1 MEVQYQDSVR
11 KISDRDSVTLTV
23 AGNVREIM
31 FQSSKPKGSAI
42 RVLDKDMYIYLPTG
56 EVCFFTHNNLRMQAP
71 KEVRRTMRRAAFII
85 NANTADTSRCRWLTL
100 TYADNMQDYKKLRR
114 DFDNFKER
122 LQARC
127 GHFEYI
133 VCAEPQARGAW
144 HLHVI
149 LVFPGKAPFLSND
162 LVSDCWKK
170 GFVHVRAL
178 DDNDNVGL
186 DLTSYLA
193 DIPLEDLILD
203 KDYRD
208 EKGRLLRPEGF
219 ELGGVLC
226 EKEIG
231 SGKHLKKKRIAKGVR
246 LYMYPAGMRIFRY
259 SRGVVRPEVKEMPY
273 AEAKKEV
280 EGLVCTYVSDVVL
293 SDGDDFQ
300 KEIVKEHY
308 NIKRKKK

>member
-1 MEVQYQDSVR
+1 MEVQHQDSVR
-11 KISDRDSVTLTV
+11 KISDNSPVTLTV
-23 AGNVREIM
+23 AGNIREIL
-31 FQSSKPKGSAI
+31 FQSSKQKGSAI
-42 RVLDKDMYIYLPTG
+42 LVLDKDSYIYLPTG
-56 EVCFFTHNNLRMQAP
+56 EMFYFNHKDKRMQDP
-71 KEVRRTMRRAAFII
+71 NEVRRTMRRAAFII

-100 TYADNMQDYKKLRR
+100 TYAENMQDCKKLRR

-122 LQARC
+122 LQAHC

-149 LVFPGKAPFLSND
+149 LIFPGKAPFLAND
-162 LVSDCWKK
+162 LVSACWKK
-170 GFVHVRAL
+170 GYVNVRAL
-178 DDNDNVGL
+178 GDNDNVGL
-186 DLTSYLA
+186 YLTSYLA
-193 DIPLEDLILD
+193 DIPLKDLIWD
-203 KDYRD
+203 KNFRD
-208 EKGRLLRPEGF
+208 EKGRLRQPEDF

-231 SGKHLKKKRIAKGVR
+231 SGKHLKKKRIVKGVR

-259 SRGVVRPEVKEMPY
+259 SRGVGRPESREMTY

-280 EGLVCTYVSDVVL
+280 EGLACTYVSDVVL
-293 SDGDDFQ
+293 SDGDEFQ